1 MTPEHFQQWMDL
13 QTQQLHAMNRI
24 ADALEKLAQ
33 DDPNAPK
40 PPKFIRSITEFPN
53 FDWGAINATVMKS
66 DRFGAA
72 IVQYEGKE
80 YGRKSKD
87 EDIWFNRKV
96 SQMQDA
102 NGQTKPVYEVLI
114 RFGRTAKVKSIPE
127 EIQEL
132 YSNGHRG

>member
-1 MTPEHFQQWMDL
+1 MTPDQFQLWMDL
-13 QTQQLHAMNRI
+13 QSQQLNTLNRI

-33 DDPNAPK
+33 GDPNAPK
-40 PPKFIRSITEFPN
+40 PPKFIRSIKEFPD
-53 FDWGAINATVMKS
+53 FDWSSINATVVNS
-66 DRFGAA
+66 DRSGVA

-96 SQMQDA
+96 GQKQDS
-102 NGQTKPVYEVLI
+102 NGQTKPTYEVLI
-114 RFGRTAKVKSIPE
+114 RFGRSARVKSIPD

-132 YSNGHRG
+132 YS